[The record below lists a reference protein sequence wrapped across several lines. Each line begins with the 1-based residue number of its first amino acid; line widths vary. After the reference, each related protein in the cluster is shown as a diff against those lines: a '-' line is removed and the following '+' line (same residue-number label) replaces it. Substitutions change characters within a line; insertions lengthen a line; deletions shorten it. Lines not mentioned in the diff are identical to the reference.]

1 MKLSKRTMKVKTLA
15 IAGALSVVT
24 SALPMSAKAH
34 ENAEEKWFMYTSGAF
49 ATLCDLHSGDAIS
62 TEIVQAFQKNWMMTD
77 GKPEILRAM
86 NRAVDDVLDYK
97 QFKACPL
104 RRY

>member
-1 MKLSKRTMKVKTLA
+1 MKAKALA
-15 IAGALSVVT
+15 IAGALSAV
-24 SALPMSAKAH
+24 SIALPLSAKAH

-49 ATLCDLHSGDAIS
+49 ATLCDLHSGNAIS
-62 TEIVQAFQKNWMMTD
+62 TEIVQAFQENWMTTD
-77 GKPEILRAM
+77 EKPEMLRAM

-97 QFKACPL
+97 QFKASPL

>member
-1 MKLSKRTMKVKTLA
+1 MKVKALA
-15 IAGALSVVT
+15 IAGALSVV
-24 SALPMSAKAH
+24 SIALPLSAKAH
-34 ENAEEKWFMYTSGAF
+34 ENADEKWFMYTSGAF
-49 ATLCDLHSGDAIS
+49 ATLCDLHSGNAIS
-62 TEIVQAFQKNWMMTD
+62 TEIVQAFQKNWMAD
-77 GKPEILRAM
+77 SNSEILRAM

>member
-1 MKLSKRTMKVKTLA
+1 MKAKALA
-15 IAGALSVVT
+15 FAGALSVV
-24 SALPMSAKAH
+24 SIALPLSVKAH
-34 ENAEEKWFMYTSGAF
+34 ENAAEKWFMYTSGAF
-49 ATLCDLHSGDAIS
+49 ATLCDLHSGNAIS
-62 TEIVQAFQKNWMMTD
+62 TEIVQAFQKNWMATD
-77 GKPEILRAM
+77 EGPEILRAM

>member
-1 MKLSKRTMKVKTLA
+1 MKAKALA
-15 IAGALSVVT
+15 IAGALSVV
-24 SALPMSAKAH
+24 SIALPLSAKAH
-34 ENAEEKWFMYTSGAF
+34 ENADEKWFMYTSGAF
-49 ATLCDLHSGDAIS
+49 AALCDLHSGNAIS
-62 TEIVQAFQKNWMMTD
+62 TEIVQAFQKNWMAD
-77 GKPEILRAM
+77 SNSEILRAK